1 LEKINKEMEK
11 LNLEEE
17 GLVVGSDHGWL
28 DVMTTP
34 WMDTSELTTSRL
46 TEKDVMTTP
55 WMDTSV
61 MTTSLLAEMDEM
73 TTTWMDTS
81 VMTTSRLAEMDEM
94 TTTWMDTC
102 EMTTSRLAEMD
113 IDDSPVADE
122 PMELKSI
129 DVDIH
134 QDNNQQNG
142 CFLTTPQA
150 NQPVVCSR
158 RSPVR
163 DLISKFESLKDNSKQ
178 LLYDKENIHAHK
190 VSTTSK
196 NVGLN
201 QPKNKKVWTK
211 LNNGLFGWRSPKKIG
226 KSVTKSAA
234 LETKINFKNYF
245 SRDKENVGIKAEPE
259 VSHLGK

>member
-1 LEKINKEMEK
+1 
-11 LNLEEE
+11 
-17 GLVVGSDHGWL
+17 
-28 DVMTTP
+28 
-34 WMDTSELTTSRL
+34 
-46 TEKDVMTTP
+46 MTTP

-102 EMTTSRLAEMD
+102 EMTTSRLAEMN
-113 IDDSPVADE
+113 IDDSPVVDE
-122 PMELKSI
+122 PKELKSI
-129 DVDIH
+129 AVDIH

-150 NQPVVCSR
+150 NQPVACSR

-163 DLISKFESLKDNSKQ
+163 DLISKFESLK
-178 LLYDKENIHAHK
+178 ENTHAHT

-211 LNNGLFGWRSPKKIG
+211 LNNGLFGWMCPKKIE